1 MKSIKNKIAIPII
14 IGGAITISSVIVTS
28 YLTENKIILES
39 GLQMADLTAKQSS
52 EMRKIYAGQIMPKIQ
67 DNGGYDHEDWKN
79 LPGAV
84 PAAATLVNMI
94 GHNIS
99 QEVPGVNL
107 RLYSEHPFK
116 NRTLQIDEFEQK
128 AIEQLKSNP
137 TQPYYELT
145 TDKDG
150 NEVIRYAL
158 ADVMAQ
164 GCVNCH
170 NSHPLS
176 SKNDWKVGDFRG
188 AVSVTIPVDSLKQ
201 SINEQFMLL
210 QGLIAAIF
218 LSLIVALLY
227 IAKRIVKDASLLQNG
242 LNDFFLFLNRE
253 KTSINLI
260 DLNTKDEFGQMAVSI
275 NENIAKIKESLEE
288 DMKAIGETV
297 IVADKVERGDF
308 SERIISVSNNPTID
322 TCIKT
327 INKMLDET
335 EKNIGVVKN
344 TLESYT
350 NKDYTS
356 RIEIDNKVSKE
367 MLAVMQSVNNLGDTL
382 RMNAKNSLE
391 KGNLLDESSSL
402 MSSSV
407 ANVAIKA
414 NQQAASL
421 EETAAALEEILSIT
435 RNTTEITNK
444 MSQLS
449 NAVDKSA
456 QSSKEMAE
464 KTADAM
470 NDINMQVN
478 QINDAISVID
488 KIAFQTNILSLN
500 AAVEA
505 ATAGESGKGFAVV
518 AQEVRNLANRSSEAA
533 KEIKKIVE
541 SATLK
546 ANEGRNISNE
556 MIEGYEKL
564 GENISE
570 TIKLIGDVTTGSK
583 EQMQGI
589 EQINDAVTLLDRV
602 TQENANEA
610 DRVSRIAEEIKDMA
624 GLLVD
629 EVKDI
634 KI

>member
-14 IGGAITISSVIVTS
+14 IGGVITLSSVIVTS
-28 YLTENKIILES
+28 YLTENKIILKS

-67 DNGGYDHEDWKN
+67 DNGGYDHENWKN

-176 SKNDWKVGDFRG
+176 SKNDWKIGDFRG
-188 AVSVTIPVDSLKQ
+188 AVSVTIPVDSLKE

-218 LSLIVALLY
+218 LSLIIALLY

-335 EKNIGVVKN
+335 EKNIGAVKN
-344 TLESYT
+344 TLGSYT
-350 NKDYTS
+350 NKDYTIK
-356 RIEIDNKVSKE
+356 IEIDNKVSKE
-367 MLAVMQSVNNLGDTL
+367 MLAVMQRVNNLGDTL
-382 RMNAKNSLE
+382 RINAKNSLE
-391 KGNLLDESSSL
+391 KGTLLDESSSL
-402 MSSSV
+402 MSTSV
-407 ANVAIKA
+407 SNVAIKA

-449 NAVDKSA
+449 NEVDKSA
-456 QSSKEMAE
+456 QLSKEMAE

-546 ANEGRNISNE
+546 ANEGRYISND
-556 MIEGYEKL
+556 MIDGYEKL
-564 GENISE
+564 SENISE

-624 GLLVD
+624 GLLVN

>member
-14 IGGAITISSVIVTS
+14 IGGVITLSSVIVTS
-28 YLTENKIILES
+28 YLTENKIILKS

-188 AVSVTIPVDSLKQ
+188 AVSVTIPVDSLKE

-218 LSLIVALLY
+218 LSLIIALLY

-382 RMNAKNSLE
+382 RINAKNSLE

>member
-14 IGGAITISSVIVTS
+14 IGGVITLSSVIVTS
-28 YLTENKIILES
+28 YLTENKIILKS

-116 NRTLQIDEFEQK
+116 NRILQIDEFEQK

-335 EKNIGVVKN
+335 EKNIGAVKN

-382 RMNAKNSLE
+382 RINAKNSLE

-505 ATAGESGKGFAVV
+505 ATAGEAGKGFAVV

>member
-14 IGGAITISSVIVTS
+14 IGGVITLSSVIVTS
-28 YLTENKIILES
+28 YLTENKIILKS

-67 DNGGYDHEDWKN
+67 DNGGYDHENWKN

-176 SKNDWKVGDFRG
+176 SKNDWKIGDFRG
-188 AVSVTIPVDSLKQ
+188 AVSVTIPVDSLKE

-218 LSLIVALLY
+218 LSLIIALLY

-335 EKNIGVVKN
+335 EKNIGAVKN
-344 TLESYT
+344 TLGSYT
-350 NKDYTS
+350 NKDYTIK
-356 RIEIDNKVSKE
+356 IEIDNKVSKE

-382 RMNAKNSLE
+382 RINAKNSLE
-391 KGNLLDESSSL
+391 KGTLLDESSSL
-402 MSSSV
+402 MSTSV
-407 ANVAIKA
+407 SNVAIKA

-449 NAVDKSA
+449 NEVDKSA
-456 QSSKEMAE
+456 QLSKEMAE

-546 ANEGRNISNE
+546 ANEGRYISND
-556 MIEGYEKL
+556 MIDGYEKL
-564 GENISE
+564 SENISE

-624 GLLVD
+624 GLLVN

>member
-14 IGGAITISSVIVTS
+14 IGGMITISSIVVIS

-116 NRTLQIDEFEQK
+116 NRTFQIDEFEQK
-128 AIEQLKSNP
+128 AIKQLKSNP

-145 TDKDG
+145 KDKDG

-176 SKNDWKVGDFRG
+176 PKNDWQVGDFRG
-188 AVSVTIPVDSLKQ
+188 AVSVTIPIDSLKQ
-201 SINEQFMLL
+201 SINEQFLFL
-210 QGLIAAIF
+210 QGLIAIIF
-218 LSLIVALLY
+218 LSIIASLFFV
-227 IAKRIVKDASLLQNG
+227 AKRIVKDASSLQNG

-275 NENIAKIKESLEE
+275 NENIEKIKESLEE

-308 SERIISVSNNPTID
+308 SERIISTSNNPTID

-335 EKNIGVVKN
+335 EKNIGAVKN

-350 NKDYTS
+350 NKNYTS
-356 RIEIDNKVSKE
+356 KIEIDNKVSKE

-382 RMNAKNSLE
+382 RINAKNSLE
-391 KGNLLDESSSL
+391 KGTLLDESSSL
-402 MSSSV
+402 MSTSV
-407 ANVAIKA
+407 SNVAIKA

-449 NAVDKSA
+449 NEVDKSA
-456 QSSKEMAE
+456 QLSKEMAE

-546 ANEGRNISNE
+546 ANEGRNISND
-556 MIEGYEKL
+556 MIDGYEKL
-564 GENISE
+564 SENISE

-624 GLLVD
+624 GLLVN